1 MRDTASAKL
10 RFVRLS
16 AQKARLVADQVRGLP
31 VGKAIDVLSHS
42 PKRAAKV
49 IKKVL
54 DSAIANA
61 DHNFDLDVDELTVRV
76 ILIDQ
81 GPTYKRIEPRAK
93 GRACR
98 ILKPTSH
105 VTVQVGMV
113 EEQ

>member
-1 MRDTASAKL
+1 METVSAKL

-16 AQKARLVADQVRGLP
+16 AQKARLVADQIRGLP
-31 VGKAIDVLSHS
+31 VGKARELLAYS

-61 DHNFDLDVDELTVRV
+61 EHNNNLDIDELKISAIMV
-76 ILIDQ
+76 DQ
-81 GPTYKRIEPRAK
+81 AATYKRIRARAK

-105 VTVQVGMV
+105 ILVEVGVV
-113 EEQ
+113 EE